1 MKQNE
6 KGLHVSPYSCKYVV
20 SVAQASLRV
29 KNQYSFLMKQ
39 VANLSYQ
46 SPITLWITPQSTK

>member
-6 KGLHVSPYSCKYVV
+6 KGLHVSPYSCKDVV

-29 KNQYSFLMKQ
+29 KNQYSILMKQ

>member
-6 KGLHVSPYSCKYVV
+6 KGLHVSPYSCKDVV

-29 KNQYSFLMKQ
+29 KNQYSILMKQ

-46 SPITLWITPQSTK
+46 SPITL